1 MGTLHFEGRDINSS
15 AEYVDARELIQGETY
30 FTVQFVDDQ
39 MLVPELH
46 PLVFIGENLEPG
58 DSDVLYFQDA
68 ASHAGNDRGASHHV
82 QPGVT
87 DGEIRTRATSE
98 RRERSAPAKRR
109 ARACWE
115 SEGEARR
122 KELS

>member
-39 MLVPELH
+39 KLVPELH

-68 ASHAGNDRGASHHV
+68 ASHEAGMRYGDTAKVHRIKRGT
-82 QPGVT
+82 PFGLT
-87 DGEIRTRATSE
+87 FERALDALLCCSLA
-98 RRERSAPAKRR
+98 RSKR
-109 ARACWE
+109 
-115 SEGEARR
+115 G
-122 KELS
+122 